1 MHSLASS
8 LTLKGKLTM
17 KRIKELAQK
26 NLIVEFLAIVCIVFT
41 FDFIFIMWYGFGVSL
56 AHWLV
61 AFFNV
66 AIILSIIS
74 LVRTNKRRYISYVI
88 YIMIMFAFF
97 VSDSTLYLYKKDVTS
112 IAMLLESGKNTMR
125 IGLKYNPIDTY
136 GIINWI
142 LIITFLVG
150 SLIVLNKIVKLYND
164 KRPRRHITR
173 LSFILFSAIG
183 LMTSPLVISAYDQ
196 ITYRTPA
203 DKTVFVQKFG
213 SITYHSKDIVTFI
226 SNAIKPVLYAEDF
239 KDEINSRVTLDLA
252 DQSSLFGALNGQN
265 VIFIMCETCEQYAFT
280 PELTP
285 NYYRMKNEGLYFN
298 NFRTAARNDN
308 TYDAEFKSLTSM
320 IYMQSDNYMH
330 TFGENT
336 FNNALPNVLR
346 QFGYT
351 ANSFHDF
358 EGSFFNRNVIHPNMG
373 FERYYALEDMDVEV
387 SDPTIWVQDSIM
399 FEQFKDLIAPIQD
412 EPFFSFVLT
421 VTPHGKHDKYRDN
434 LEEYYALI
442 DQDPELSSRELE
454 FRTLMAAQMDLD
466 KGLGI
471 LLDDLESKNLLDST
485 TIVLYSDHKN
495 YSSQEMTFKY
505 TENSEIPYEVDKV
518 PMIIYSSV
526 LGSGEMDVL
535 SSHYDLTPTIM
546 DLLGIPYYRDFYYG
560 QSLFLENRVDKPIIL
575 AYSSWISS
583 EMVVYDEMIVGGS
596 EDFERFMEIRLS
608 IFNTID
614 LFEKMFMSNYFEEV
628 IPYQIPE

>member
-1 MHSLASS
+1 
-8 LTLKGKLTM
+8 M

>member
-1 MHSLASS
+1 M
-8 LTLKGKLTM
+8 TLKGKLTM

-66 AIILSIIS
+66 AIILSVIS
-74 LVRTNKRRYISYVI
+74 LVRSNKRRYVSYVI

-164 KRPRRHITR
+164 KRPRRHVTR

-239 KDEINSRVTLDLA
+239 KDEINSKVTFDLA

-285 NYYRMKNEGLYFN
+285 NYYRLKNEGLYFN

-373 FERYYALEDMDVEV
+373 FERYYALEDLDVEV

-412 EPFFSFVLT
+412 DPFFSFVLT

-442 DQDPELSSRELE
+442 DQDPELSLRELE

-535 SSHYDLTPTIM
+535 GSHYDLTPTIM
-546 DLLGIPYYRDFYYG
+546 DLLGIPYYKDFYYG

-575 AYSSWISS
+575 AYSSWISN

-596 EDFERFMEIRLS
+596 EDFDRFMEIRLS

>member
-1 MHSLASS
+1 
-8 LTLKGKLTM
+8 M

-26 NLIVEFLAIVCIVFT
+26 NLIVEFLAIVLIIFT
-41 FDFIFIMWYGFGVSL
+41 FDFIFIMRYGFGVSL

-66 AIILSIIS
+66 LIILSVIS

-125 IGLKYNPIDTY
+125 IGLKYNPIATY
-136 GIINWI
+136 GILNWI
-142 LIITFLVG
+142 LIIAFLVG
-150 SLIVLNKIVKLYND
+150 SLIVLNKVVKLYND

-173 LSFILFSAIG
+173 LSFILFSALG
-183 LMTSPLVISAYDQ
+183 LMISPLVISAYDQ

-213 SITYHSKDIVTFI
+213 SITYHNKDIVTFI
-226 SNAIKPVLYAEDF
+226 TNAIKPVLYAEDF
-239 KDEINSRVTLDLA
+239 KDEINSKVTFDLA
-252 DQSSLFGALNGQN
+252 DQSSLFGALQGQN
-265 VIFIMCETCEQYAFT
+265 VIFIMCETCEEYAFT

-285 NYYRMKNEGLYFN
+285 NYYRLKNEGLYFN
-298 NFRTAARNDN
+298 NFRTAAKNDN

-336 FNNALPNVLR
+336 YNNALPYVLR
-346 QFGYT
+346 QYGYT

-373 FERYYALEDMDVEV
+373 FERYYALEDLDIEV

-399 FEQFKDLIAPIQD
+399 FEQFKDLIAPVQD
-412 EPFFSFVLT
+412 KPFFSFVLT

-434 LEEYYALI
+434 LAEYYALI
-442 DQDPELSSRELE
+442 DQDPELSTRELE

-471 LLDDLESKNLLDST
+471 LINDLEAKGILDST

-495 YSSQEMTFKY
+495 YSSQEITLKY
-505 TENSEIPYEVDKV
+505 TENSHLPYEVDKV

-526 LGSGEMDVL
+526 LGSGEIDVL
-535 SSHYDLTPTIM
+535 GSHYDLTPTIM
-546 DLLGIPYYRDFYYG
+546 DLLGIPYYQDFYYG
-560 QSLFLENRVDKPIIL
+560 QSLFLENREDKPIIL
-575 AYSSWISS
+575 AYSSWISN
-583 EMVVYDEMIVGGS
+583 EMTVYDETIVGGS
-596 EDFERFMEIRLS
+596 DDFDRFMEIRLS
-608 IFNTID
+608 IFYTID
-614 LFEKMFMSNYFEEV
+614 LFEKMFMSNYFENV

>member
-1 MHSLASS
+1 
-8 LTLKGKLTM
+8 M

-66 AIILSIIS
+66 AIILSVIS
-74 LVRTNKRRYISYVI
+74 LVRSNKRRYVSYVI

-142 LIITFLVG
+142 LIITFLIG

-239 KDEINSRVTLDLA
+239 KDEINSKVTFDLA

-285 NYYRMKNEGLYFN
+285 NYYRLKNEGLYFN

-442 DQDPELSSRELE
+442 DQDSELSSRELE

-495 YSSQEMTFKY
+495 YSSLEMTLKY

-535 SSHYDLTPTIM
+535 GSHYDLTPTIM

-560 QSLFLENRVDKPIIL
+560 QSLFLENRIDKPIIL

>member
-1 MHSLASS
+1 
-8 LTLKGKLTM
+8 M

-66 AIILSIIS
+66 AIILSVIS
-74 LVRTNKRRYISYVI
+74 LVRSNKRRYVSYVI

-142 LIITFLVG
+142 LIITFLIG
-150 SLIVLNKIVKLYND
+150 SLVVLNKIVKLYND
-164 KRPRRHITR
+164 KRPRRHVTR

-239 KDEINSRVTLDLA
+239 KDEINSKVTFDLA

-285 NYYRMKNEGLYFN
+285 NYYRLKNEGLYFN

-336 FNNALPNVLR
+336 FHNALPNVLR

-373 FERYYALEDMDVEV
+373 FERYYALEDLDVEV

-412 EPFFSFVLT
+412 DPFFSFVLT

-442 DQDPELSSRELE
+442 DQDPELSLRELE

-535 SSHYDLTPTIM
+535 GSHYDLTPTIM
-546 DLLGIPYYRDFYYG
+546 DLLGIPYYKDFYYG

-575 AYSSWISS
+575 AYSSWISN

-596 EDFERFMEIRLS
+596 EDFDRFMEIRLS

>member
-1 MHSLASS
+1 
-8 LTLKGKLTM
+8 M

-66 AIILSIIS
+66 AIILSVIS
-74 LVRTNKRRYISYVI
+74 LVRSNKRRYVSYVI

-142 LIITFLVG
+142 LIITFLIG

-164 KRPRRHITR
+164 KRPRRHVTR

-239 KDEINSRVTLDLA
+239 KDEINSKVTFDLA

-285 NYYRMKNEGLYFN
+285 NYYRLKNEGLYFN

-373 FERYYALEDMDVEV
+373 FERYYALEDLDVEV

-412 EPFFSFVLT
+412 DPFFSFVLT

-442 DQDPELSSRELE
+442 DQDPELSLRELE

-535 SSHYDLTPTIM
+535 GSHYDLTPTIM
-546 DLLGIPYYRDFYYG
+546 DLLGIPYYKDFYYG

-575 AYSSWISS
+575 AYSSWISN

-596 EDFERFMEIRLS
+596 EDFDRFMEIRLS

>member
-1 MHSLASS
+1 
-8 LTLKGKLTM
+8 M

-66 AIILSIIS
+66 AIILSVIS

-136 GIINWI
+136 GIINWL
-142 LIITFLVG
+142 LIFTFLIG

-164 KRPRRHITR
+164 KRPRRHVTR
-173 LSFILFSAIG
+173 LSFILFSALG
-183 LMTSPLVISAYDQ
+183 LMASPLVINAYDQ

-213 SITYHSKDIVTFI
+213 SITYHTKDIVTFI
-226 SNAIKPVLYAEDF
+226 SNAIKPVLYADDF
-239 KDEINSRVTLDLA
+239 KDEIDSKVTFDLA
-252 DQSSLFGALNGQN
+252 DQSSLFGALSGQN
-265 VIFIMCETCEQYAFT
+265 VIFIMCETCEEYTFT

-285 NYYRMKNEGLYFN
+285 NYYRLKNEGLYFN

-336 FNNALPNVLR
+336 FSNALPNVLR

-358 EGSFFNRNVIHPNMG
+358 EGSFFNRDVIHPNMG
-373 FERYYALEDMDVEV
+373 FENYYALEDLDVEV

-399 FEQFKDLIAPIQD
+399 FEQFKDLIAPVQD

-434 LEEYYALI
+434 LEAYYALI
-442 DQDPELSSRELE
+442 DQHPEYSTRELE

-471 LLDDLESKNLLDST
+471 LLDDLESKNLLDTT

-495 YSSQEMTFKY
+495 YSSQEITMKY
-505 TENSEIPYEVDKV
+505 TENSDIPYEIDKV

-526 LGSGEMDVL
+526 LGSGEIDVL
-535 SSHYDLTPTIM
+535 GSHYDLTPTIM
-546 DLLGIPYYRDFYYG
+546 DLLGIPYYQDFYYG

-575 AYSSWISS
+575 AYSSWISN
-583 EMVVYDEMIVGGS
+583 EMTVYDEMIVSGS
-596 EDFERFMEIRLS
+596 EDFDRFMEIRLS

-628 IPYQIPE
+628 IPYQTPE

>member
-1 MHSLASS
+1 
-8 LTLKGKLTM
+8 M

-66 AIILSIIS
+66 AIILSVIS
-74 LVRTNKRRYISYVI
+74 LVRSNKRRYVSYVI

-164 KRPRRHITR
+164 KRPRRHVTR

-239 KDEINSRVTLDLA
+239 KDEINSKVTFDLA

-285 NYYRMKNEGLYFN
+285 NYYRLKNEGLYFN

-373 FERYYALEDMDVEV
+373 FERYYALEDLDVEV

-412 EPFFSFVLT
+412 DPFFSFVLT

-442 DQDPELSSRELE
+442 DQDPELSLRELE

-535 SSHYDLTPTIM
+535 GSHYDLTPTIM
-546 DLLGIPYYRDFYYG
+546 DLLGIPYYKDFYYG

-575 AYSSWISS
+575 AYSSWISN

-596 EDFERFMEIRLS
+596 EDFDRFMEIRLS